1 MAYEGLANPTG
12 IDWGNAERTFGQVKF
27 GDDSAQV
34 VIFYTR
40 SVFNA
45 AKSQAKG
52 ARFYENEVWVK
63 MHPPGERLNVI
74 DRPVTDVDKIKYQR
88 QWSLFLQNKTQ
99 VPDGTPID
107 LLFPNS
113 PATADS
119 LKAFNIHTIQQC
131 ANLSSHALQTIGMG
145 AQDWMNMAKQ
155 YLDSASSGTAFL
167 KMRSELDQQKQ
178 ENRLVRQQ
186 YDKVK
191 AQLDDVL
198 KRLNLGS
205 GSGAMQPWPDAPG
218 LQIDA
223 NHPSNPTPNKSR
235 VAQGPSSAAMEQ
247 ADILKQV
254 VEEDFPV
261 VDVTKDQS
269 NDLDFGLGAKKD

>member
-1 MAYEGLANPTG
+1 MAYDGLANPTG
-12 IDWGNAERTFGQVKF
+12 IEWGNSERTFGQVKF

-34 VIFYTR
+34 VVFYTR

-45 AKSQAKG
+45 AKSKAKG
-52 ARFYENEVWVK
+52 ARFYENEIWVK

-74 DRPVTDVDKIKYQR
+74 DRPVSDLDKIKYQR
-88 QWSLFLQNKTQ
+88 QWNLFLQNKTQ

-119 LKAFNIHTIQQC
+119 LKAFNVHTIQQC

-145 AQDWMNMAKQ
+145 AQDWANMAKQ
-155 YLDSASSGTAFL
+155 YLDSASSGTSFL
-167 KMRSELDQQKQ
+167 KLRSELDQEKQ
-178 ENRLVRQQ
+178 DNRILRQQ
-186 YDKVK
+186 YDKIR

-198 KRLNLGS
+198 RRINLGS
-205 GSGAMQPWPDAPG
+205 GPPQPWPDAPG
-218 LQIDA
+218 QQIAA
-223 NHPSNPTPNKSR
+223 NHPSNPAPNKSR
-235 VAQGPSSAAMEQ
+235 AFQAPPSAAMEQ

-261 VDVTKDQS
+261 VDVTKDQP